1 MNSRLNVTCHPTAM
15 RTYFALLSALLLCIQ
30 VDAQEVKKHH
40 ARINLEFPIQMGI
53 GYEYDLN
60 QKVSLQTQL
69 GLLREPN
76 TSIVLWSLDVV
87 GVDETTNNLLE
98 QAFSSGTVW
107 ELGVNYQLS
116 KYYIGIYHQVA
127 WLKGEDTAVDLI
139 EAVLNIDLESRRIR
153 RARGNGGGGGNS
165 ITESDITLNTSLNQ
179 LGVLVGRKFPIQNQ
193 HLILEFGISAN
204 VFSSSSLSSADF
216 DLAGVSESMDD
227 YLKDIFSNYGF
238 IPSITVGYE
247 WSF

>member
-1 MNSRLNVTCHPTAM
+1 M
-15 RTYFALLSALLLCIQ
+15 RTYFILLSALLLAIQ
-30 VDAQEVKKHH
+30 VDAQEAKKHH
-40 ARINLEFPIQMGI
+40 VRANLEFPVQMGI

-116 KYYIGIYHQVA
+116 KYYIGIYHQMA
-127 WLKGEDTAVDLI
+127 WLTGEDTAEELV
-139 EAVLNIDLESRRIR
+139 ETVLNIDLDSRRIR
-153 RARGNGGGGGNS
+153 RGRGSGGGVDNS
-165 ITESDITLNTSLNQ
+165 ITESDITLNSTLNQ
-179 LGVLVGRKFPIQNQ
+179 LGLLIGRKFPIKNQN
-193 HLILEFGISAN
+193 LILEFGISAN
-204 VFSSSSLSSADF
+204 LFSSSSLSSSDL

-227 YLKDIFSNYGF
+227 YLKDVFSNYGF
-238 IPSITVGYE
+238 IPSITIGYE